1 MWSVRRSSMELK
13 IEQICKKYGKQVALN
28 NVSATF
34 HEGIYGLLG
43 PNGAGKTTLISII
56 IGILNADKGRILLD
70 GQDTIKMGKDYLD
83 LIGFLP
89 QSPLFYK
96 DFTIWEF
103 LDYIAALKDIPKHV
117 RKERI
122 EESLEQVN
130 LTEEWKKKVGAL
142 SGGMRQRLGIAQAI
156 LNNPK
161 VLVLDEP
168 TAGLDPR
175 ERIRFRNII
184 SNLSKDKIIL
194 LATHIVSDVE
204 YISVGNVFLKK
215 GQLIKQGNTQELC
228 NDMRGKV
235 WQVET
240 TEQEIE
246 RWLDN
251 YLIANM
257 KIEQNKHFLRIISE
271 EDLSSYG
278 VKLDANLEDVFLSIF
293 EC

>member
-1 MWSVRRSSMELK
+1 MELK

>member
-194 LATHIVSDVE
+194 LATHSVSDVE